1 MTLAE
6 QYEKETGKRH
16 FDYHNI
22 NRTYCTWDYV
32 RWLEA
37 KVMEQ
42 SKAVELLR
50 DLADLQ
56 NGPPLERHRTAY
68 EETIGLVYE
77 LLNKIGA

>member
-1 MTLAE
+1 MNELLN
-6 QYEKETGKRH
+6 QFEKETGNCVDFCGPKIYR
-16 FDYHNI
+16 DK
-22 NRTYCTWDYV
+22 YV
-32 RWLEA
+32 QWLES

-56 NGPPLERHRTAY
+56 NGPPLERHRTVY